1 MMKRRCGEVELRGTA
16 KNRINDGFLLHF
28 HSNKIHFIYK
38 GSKRNIRDERGISNL
53 GINLDL

>member
-1 MMKRRCGEVELRGTA
+1 
-16 KNRINDGFLLHF
+16 LLHF

-53 GINLDL
+53 GINLNL